1 MNKILKTLSYIAGTI
16 LLVTAC
22 DSSLL
27 DIPQQGVQSEDNSY
41 ITDEDCEAAIAS
53 VYAKWRSTYSGT
65 GVDVTY
71 CNLFWTKNLLA
82 DEMFSEHTNQ
92 NEIANSVITP
102 ANLWITGCYKMLF
115 QTVYAAN
122 LVIDKFS
129 PEESAVKARDIAEAR
144 FFRALCYYELITLWG
159 KVPKVDH
166 VLAPDEYQIGNA
178 EYDDLW
184 AFVEK
189 DLTDAINSG
198 ALPSK
203 KGIDDKDTGVR
214 ITKEAALAVLGK
226 VYLTEEKFSDARDAF
241 GKVISSRLY
250 GLIPD
255 PGDLYHGQSEGCREY
270 LFENNRHWDLNNL
283 TVEAEGRMIQDGWI
297 GFEDNWLFGYG
308 ITAAADAP
316 FPFVQTRGWGAM
328 CPAKKVYDAF
338 IAEEGPVSVRRRAS
352 VIGYDDL
359 AYFKVNVSGLV
370 RTWPGNEGVLRMKW
384 LMGMN
389 DEPNT
394 LWTGRLTNTPCMRY
408 ADVLLMMAEACVR
421 DGQSGDA
428 YVNEVR
434 ARAGL
439 SAKSGV
445 TLSDVKKE
453 RFLEMCFEGTRFQ
466 DLKRWGDLAS
476 ELADK
481 GKKIPTLMPGWV
493 VAYNDNPDPAAGWQ
507 SREEVLPFPQVET
520 ETNKVLDQ
528 NEGYN

>member
-1 MNKILKTLSYIAGTI
+1 MNKIFKTLSFIAGTI
-16 LLVTAC
+16 LLVSAC

-65 GVDVTY
+65 GVQVTY

-82 DEMFSEHTNQ
+82 DEMYSEHTNQ
-92 NEIANSVITP
+92 NEIANSVVTP
-102 ANLWITGCYKMLF
+102 ANLWIGGCYQMLF
-115 QTVYAAN
+115 ETVYAAN

-129 PEESAVKARDIAEAR
+129 SGESKVKARAVAEAK

-166 VLAPDEYQIGNA
+166 VLASSEYQIGNG
-178 EYDDLW
+178 EIDDLW
-184 AFVEK
+184 AFAEK
-189 DLTDAINSG
+189 DLNDAINAG
-198 ALPSK
+198 VLPSK
-203 KGIDDKDTGVR
+203 TGIDDKETGVR
-214 ITKEAALAVLGK
+214 ITKEAAWAVLGK
-226 VYLTEEKFSDARDAF
+226 VYLTEEKFSDARNAF
-241 GKVISSRLY
+241 EKVISSHLY
-250 GLIPD
+250 GLIPN
-255 PGDLYHGQSEGCREY
+255 PGDLYHGQSDGCREY

-283 TVEAEGRMIQDGWI
+283 TSDEGMIQDGWI

-308 ITAAADAP
+308 ITAAADSP

-352 VIGYDDL
+352 VVGQEDMD
-359 AYFKVNVSGLV
+359 YFKVDFGLV
-370 RTWPGNEGVLRMKW
+370 RSWPGNEGVLRMKW

-389 DEPNT
+389 DEPYN

-421 DGQSGDA
+421 DGQNGDT

-439 SAKSGV
+439 AAKSGV
-445 TLSDVKKE
+445 TLADVKKE
-453 RFLEMCFEGTRFQ
+453 RQLEMCFEGTRFQ
-466 DLKRWGDLAS
+466 DLKRWGDLAT

-481 GKKIPTLMPGWV
+481 GKKIPSLMPGWV
-493 VAYNDNPDPAAGWQ
+493 VTYNDNPDPAAGWQ
-507 SREEVLPFPQVET
+507 PREEVLPFPQVEM
-520 ETNKVLDQ
+520 ETNKALTQ
-528 NEGYN
+528 NEGYGE